1 MTLEMFA
8 VIALVFVGVFAIGV
22 TIGRVLERRAIET
35 LNKVTT
41 DYSGAM

>member
-22 TIGRVLERRAIET
+22 KFGSARERRAIET